1 MTEGPPSRAWVL
13 CDSGG
18 GQPHRCSWRGS
29 QDQGWGPRASL
40 LHAVLRTR
48 PRSMFIVH
56 GAQGPALRGSISP
69 TPCLAGAV
77 GNVERA
83 LCPLLLPETTAPGDV
98 QPRSRW
104 GPPCGQEM
112 TRRGCGAVPFWTTV
126 CCRVRPTSAT
136 CSGHFVCFQVSDNP

>member
-1 MTEGPPSRAWVL
+1 MTEGPPPEHGSCVTLGVASHTGAAGGAARTKAGVPELL
-13 CDSGG
+13 CCTLCSG
-18 GQPHRCSWRGS
+18 P
-29 QDQGWGPRASL
+29 
-40 LHAVLRTR
+40 V
-48 PRSMFIVH
+48 PRSMFLVH

-83 LCPLLLPETTAPGDV
+83 LCPLLLPETTAPGDI

-112 TRRGCGAVPFWTTV
+112 TRRGCGAAPFWTTV
-126 CCRVRPTSAT
+126 CCRVCPTSAT